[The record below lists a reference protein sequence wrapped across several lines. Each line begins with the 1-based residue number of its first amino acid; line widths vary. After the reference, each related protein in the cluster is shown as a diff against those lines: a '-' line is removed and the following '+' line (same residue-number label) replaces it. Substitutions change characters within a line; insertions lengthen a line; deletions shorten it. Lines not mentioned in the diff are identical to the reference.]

1 MNAPRKDTGRRL
13 EEFSAIWIKHMG
25 KLSPVT
31 NASEAL
37 EQGAA
42 LLMVKQITPHGSWRN
57 KVNQLGLEASTA
69 SKLMACARRFKDAPP
84 AFLAAVGSFSKL
96 YELLALSHGFC
107 DELSDG
113 KPVGCLTW
121 ETLSG
126 MTCLELRQEVRAI
139 NEAQR
144 NDPDNPGMKA
154 LKRVLMCADNAR
166 RTVQLTVEEERMLRL
181 FRQCNAEAREALFNV
196 AKYGVLCSAIQVR

>member
-1 MNAPRKDTGRRL
+1 MNAPRKDTGKRL

-25 KLSPVT
+25 RMSPVT
-31 NASEAL
+31 SASEAI

-96 YELLALSHGFC
+96 YELLALSHGSC
-107 DELSDG
+107 DELADG
-113 KPVGCLTW
+113 QPVGGISW
-121 ETLSG
+121 QTLAG
-126 MTCLELRQEVRAI
+126 MTCNELRKEVREV
-139 NEAQR
+139 NEAQLKI
-144 NDPDNPGMKA
+144 PENPFAKTVS
-154 LKRVLMCADNAR
+154 KVLNAIAPPP
-166 RTVQLTVEEERMLRL
+166 RTVQQVDEERLLRL
-181 FRQCNAEAREALFNV
+181 FRQCDAKAREALFLV
-196 AKYGVLCSAIQVR
+196 AELQARP

>member
-31 NASEAL
+31 TASEAL

-42 LLMVKQITPHGSWRN
+42 LLMVKQITPHGYWRN

-126 MTCLELRQEVRAI
+126 MTCLELRQEVRAV
-139 NEAQR
+139 NEA
-144 NDPDNPGMKA
+144 A
-154 LKRVLMCADNAR
+154 LKNSGSAPVP
-166 RTVQLTVEEERMLRL
+166 RTLRCLIDLPRNTLLTVEDERMLRL
-181 FRQCNAEAREALFNV
+181 FRQADNKTRQALFLV
-196 AKYGVLCSAIQVR
+196 AELQKRT

>member
-1 MNAPRKDTGRRL
+1 MNAPRKDAGKRL
-13 EEFSAIWIKHMG
+13 EEFSAIWIKHIG

-31 NASEAL
+31 TASEAL

-57 KVNQLGLEASTA
+57 KVNQLGLEAST
-69 SKLMACARRFKDAPP
+69 SSRLMACARRFKDAPP
-84 AFLAAVGSFSKL
+84 TFLAAVGSFSKL

-113 KPVGCLTW
+113 KPVGRLTW

-126 MTCLELRQEVRAI
+126 MTCLELREEVRAV
-139 NEAQR
+139 
-144 NDPDNPGMKA
+144 NDAASKNPGSEPVPRA
-154 LKRVLMCADNAR
+154 LKCLFNPPRS
-166 RTVQLTVEEERMLRL
+166 TVLTVEEERMLRL
-181 FRQCNAEAREALFNV
+181 FRQANEKTREALFLV
-196 AKYGVLCSAIQVR
+196 AELQARS